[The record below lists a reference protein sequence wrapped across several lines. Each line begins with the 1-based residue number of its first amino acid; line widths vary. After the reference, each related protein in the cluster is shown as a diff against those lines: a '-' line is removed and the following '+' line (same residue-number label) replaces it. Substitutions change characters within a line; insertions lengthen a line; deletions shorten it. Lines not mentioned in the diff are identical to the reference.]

1 MDDQAG
7 FFLAGYP
14 SEIAG
19 IGERLRAIVRRA
31 VPDAQ
36 ERIRSG
42 WALIGYDIPL
52 GRGKRYFAFIAPER
66 KHIHLG
72 FEYGAWMADPERL
85 LDGGGPPLRL
95 KKVRFLTFGPGA
107 QLDEQAECRR
117 WLEKSREPGILVS
130 REQMAQEEEL
140 ASVRGCDWFREMLG

>member
-1 MDDQAG
+1 VDDQAG

-14 SEIAG
+14 DEIAR
-19 IGERLRAIVRRA
+19 IGERLRAIARRA

-52 GRGKRYFAFIAPER
+52 GASRKRYFAFIAPER

-72 FEYGAWMADPERL
+72 FEYGAWMTDPDRVLE
-85 LDGGGPPLRL
+85 GGGPPLRL
-95 KKVRFLTFGPGA
+95 KKVRFVTFDPGA
-107 QLDEQAECRR
+107 KLNEQA
-117 WLEKSREPGILVS
+117 LVDLTREGAL
-130 REQMAQEEEL
+130 MAQLSRADRL
-140 ASVRGCDWFREMLG
+140 AMALDRESAG